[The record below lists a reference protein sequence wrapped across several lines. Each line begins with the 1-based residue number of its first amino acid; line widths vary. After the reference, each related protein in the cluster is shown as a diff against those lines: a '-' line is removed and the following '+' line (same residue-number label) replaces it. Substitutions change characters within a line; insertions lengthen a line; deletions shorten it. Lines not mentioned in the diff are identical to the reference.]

1 MEVLVDSSTKIVTFS
16 SFRHARN
23 IFGQVRGLTDTHI
36 LPRASQLSA
45 GRPQFLCKERL
56 HSGLW

>member
-1 MEVLVDSSTKIVTFS
+1 MEVLVDSSTKTVTFS
-16 SFRHARN
+16 SCRN

-36 LPRASQLSA
+36 LPRASQLAA